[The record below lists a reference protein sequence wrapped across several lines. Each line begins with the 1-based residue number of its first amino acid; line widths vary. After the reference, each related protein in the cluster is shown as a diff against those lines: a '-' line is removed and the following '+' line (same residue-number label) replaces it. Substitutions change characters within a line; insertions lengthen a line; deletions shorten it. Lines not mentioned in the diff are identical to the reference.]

1 MQVIVEFVCFVTAF
15 LPTVSNYVIQRS
27 SEMVHDVKEFFDV
40 RENFLGLL
48 FSQSSGLGDLHCVI
62 QWFTCV

>member
-1 MQVIVEFVCFVTAF
+1 MQVVVEFVCFVTAF

-40 RENFLGLL
+40 RENFLGLSH
-48 FSQSSGLGDLHCVI
+48 FPRVQVTGT
-62 QWFTCV
+62 FTV